1 MDTKNVFEKRGRR
14 EAAVIA
20 AMAAQSLSE
29 EQWKLFEKR
38 LIVLG
43 VDLGGSS

>member
-1 MDTKNVFEKRGRR
+1 MDTKNVFERVGRK
-14 EAAVIA
+14 EATVIA

-38 LIVLG
+38 LTALG